1 MAAEAAR
8 ALNRLGR
15 GHRSWDSLGG
25 DPSSGQCVGRLTA
38 TFAVACVG
46 AQRSQSTSLCRLGV
60 ETRGGRCGLA
70 WSGASDTVPRPL
82 SNPSSPLTIH
92 RFRDPRA
99 GDLRSGI
106 GPCGGRLPRYL
117 ARSSWSRQPTS
128 GVQSNAARA
137 LARYR
142 FAGVHNAVPRL
153 SSPHEYARE
162 GTGGKWVVELPN
174 RRSEALLRMLTARR
188 RQAVFI

>member
-25 DPSSGQCVGRLTA
+25 DPSSGQYVGRLTA

-70 WSGASDTVPRPL
+70 WSGASNTVPRPL
-82 SNPSSPLTIH
+82 PNPSSLLTIH

-99 GDLRSGI
+99 GDAYVLV
-106 GPCGGRLPRYL
+106 L
-117 ARSSWSRQPTS
+117 AMWWSATEVLGEVIVDQ
-128 GVQSNAARA
+128 AADIRCA
-137 LARYR
+137 
-142 FAGVHNAVPRL
+142 
-153 SSPHEYARE
+153 
-162 GTGGKWVVELPN
+162 K
-174 RRSEALLRMLTARR
+174 
-188 RQAVFI
+188 